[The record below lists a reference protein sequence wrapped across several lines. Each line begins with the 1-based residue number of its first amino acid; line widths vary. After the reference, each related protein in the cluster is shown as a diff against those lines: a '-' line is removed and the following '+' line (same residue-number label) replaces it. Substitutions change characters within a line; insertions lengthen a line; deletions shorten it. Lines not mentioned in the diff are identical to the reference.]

1 MNPSLNIM
9 LVLSQVNT
17 VSNSKM
23 LNLINIVI
31 FFVIFINFDIMI
43 LRSETDND
51 KNPTKLSLICRT
63 NYSPVSRG

>member
-17 VSNSKM
+17 LSNSKM

-31 FFVIFINFDIMI
+31 FFVIFINFDLMI
-43 LRSETDND
+43 LGSETDND
-51 KNPTKLSLICRT
+51 QNPTELVYR
-63 NYSPVSRG
+63 

>member
-31 FFVIFINFDIMI
+31 FFVIFINFDLMI
-43 LRSETDND
+43 LGSETDND
-51 KNPTKLSLICRT
+51 QNPTELV
-63 NYSPVSRG
+63 YG

>member
-31 FFVIFINFDIMI
+31 FFVIFINFDLMI
-43 LRSETDND
+43 LGSETDND
-51 KNPTKLSLICRT
+51 QNPTELVYGLSYTIL
-63 NYSPVSRG
+63 